1 MPFPFLDELE
11 KIIVEHGSA
20 VVTKER
26 LELAKEKYSM
36 LELQHKHDISVLK
49 SDIASLQTNCQNL
62 LRENEAY
69 KNDLSQAEENIKNL
83 RNIISKHNQYK
94 NLIFD
99 KQYGVWKD
107 PTNNLYYCPK
117 CKAIEKLSPLQPCQ
131 SDITGFYCPVCDQSF
146 WERINRSS
154 NYSSYDSPD

>member
-1 MPFPFLDELE
+1 MSFPFLDELE

-36 LELQHKHDISVLK
+36 LESQYKHDISVLN

-62 LRENEAY
+62 LRENETY
-69 KNDLSQAEENIKNL
+69 KYDLIQAEENINNL
-83 RNIISKHNQYK
+83 RKIISKHSQYK
-94 NLIFD
+94 NLVFD
-99 KQYGVWKD
+99 KKYGVWKD
-107 PTNNLYYCPK
+107 STKDLCYCPK
-117 CKAIEKLSPLQPCQ
+117 CKAIERLSPLQPFN

-146 WERINRSS
+146 WERIDRLS
-154 NYSSYDSPD
+154 NYSSYDFPD